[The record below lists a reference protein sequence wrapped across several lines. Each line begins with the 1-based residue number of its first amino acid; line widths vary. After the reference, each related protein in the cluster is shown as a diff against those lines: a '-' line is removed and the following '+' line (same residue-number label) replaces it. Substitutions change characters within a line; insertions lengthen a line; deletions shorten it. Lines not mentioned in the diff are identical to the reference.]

1 MSVGQSLV
9 AALPSQPRAGQP
21 LHLHTQATFSE
32 VWFKM
37 SKNLSLV
44 TPQGGNLSLL
54 TDPEPPES
62 GQSNA
67 GCRQEEVKE
76 LLQLLAVPGT
86 DLQPELLFC
95 GSSFHGNVAPCLG
108 SEGNA
113 GGPQQNKA
121 LAPSFP
127 YLGKRIGQSLE
138 TPPENGVS

>member
-1 MSVGQSLV
+1 M
-9 AALPSQPRAGQP
+9 
-21 LHLHTQATFSE
+21 
-32 VWFKM
+32 
-37 SKNLSLV
+37 
-44 TPQGGNLSLL
+44 PQGGNLSLL
-54 TDPEPPES
+54 LDPEPPES
-62 GQSNA
+62 GQRNA

-108 SEGNA
+108 SEGNT

-127 YLGKRIGQSLE
+127 YLGTGIGQSLE
-138 TPPENGVS
+138 TAPENGVS